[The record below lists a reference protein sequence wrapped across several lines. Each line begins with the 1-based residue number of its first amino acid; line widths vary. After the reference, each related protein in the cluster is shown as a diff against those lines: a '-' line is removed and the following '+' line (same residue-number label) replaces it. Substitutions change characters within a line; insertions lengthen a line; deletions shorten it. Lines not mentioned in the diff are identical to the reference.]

1 MKLSHVLFS
10 GIIVFSLA
18 GCSGEGGSSSV
29 STGGSGSGGFIQSTI
44 TGLALPSVPYF
55 VAIHKGELFWTDNDP
70 VIGLKKAPLTGGT
83 ITPLAMVY
91 SSARQIIK
99 RGEILYWSESTRV
112 GRQFPDGSVDIL
124 VDGSACLNAGDYSN
138 IAIDDTH
145 VYRLAGSP
153 TLEHSSDA
161 CAITRTHLGNGTS
174 TTIVDNP
181 TGPIYTILAD
191 STNIYWAERSHDGTS
206 DIYAIKKAS
215 KATGVIQT
223 LATGLNGFA
232 GNLAITGSFLVFGE
246 ANGIGTARIL
256 KVSLAG
262 GPIVALTERPT
273 HAETDGLRGLVVDTQ
288 NVYWIGDTTVQ
299 SVSLNGGTPRVLVTG
314 NNQTIAIAAN
324 AADIF
329 WIEHVCCAGDL
340 PSRINKVPKGG
351 GPPTLVTEG
360 MYEARTLSLDSTTVY
375 WGEGRHLFVGR
386 IAKAPISGGSPTTV
400 LSGIGKGTSAPFTVG
415 DTGIF
420 LAGREEIKKIPTDGG
435 PLVETIYWKLGSG
448 YLWGAVTDDGFVYFI
463 TGNNDLLKIPV
474 GGGAAEALAIVPTAI
489 SPVRPVVAGG
499 TVYWINQ
506 PFYSDTKTIMRTPTS
521 GGPTVPFVTVLT
533 GAVNEMLV
541 DSDTLYWVEVGS
553 SAIRKIALTGGMVST
568 LWPGAARE
576 GFPRITQD
584 DTFIYWINDTQV
596 GKVPK
601 AGGQASFYELLPDHR
616 IAIGVDDTSLYWVTD
631 YALMRA
637 TPK

>member
-10 GIIVFSLA
+10 GIIVFNLA
-18 GCSGEGGSSSV
+18 GCSGEGGSSPV
-29 STGGSGSGGFIQSTI
+29 STGGAGSGGFIQSTI
-44 TGLALPSVPYF
+44 TGLALPSIPNYAV
-55 VAIHKGELFWTDNDP
+55 IRNGELFWSDNDP
-70 VIGLKKAPLTGGT
+70 LIGLKKAPLTGGT

-161 CAITRTHLGNGTS
+161 CAITRTHLGTGTS

-181 TGPIYTILAD
+181 IGPIYSILAD
-191 STNIYWAERSHDGTS
+191 SSHIYWAERSHDGTS

-223 LATGLNGFA
+223 LASGLNGLA

-256 KVSLAG
+256 KVSLGG

-324 AADIF
+324 ATDIF

-340 PSRINKVPKGG
+340 PSRINKVPKDG

-386 IAKAPISGGSPTTV
+386 IAKAPISGGPPTTV
-400 LSGIGKGTSAPFTVG
+400 LGGIGRGSNSLFTVG
-415 DTGIF
+415 DAGIF
-420 LAGREEIKKIPTDGG
+420 VVDGEVVKRVSIDGG
-435 PLVETIYWKLGSG
+435 PLVETVYWKLASNIP
-448 YLWGAVTDDGFVYFI
+448 WRPVTDGGFVYFI
-463 TGNNDLLKIPV
+463 TRHSELLKVPV
-474 GGGAAEALAIVPTAI
+474 SGGGADTLANEPARMSGPIAVG
-489 SPVRPVVAGG
+489 SSMVFWV
-499 TVYWINQ
+499 NQ
-506 PFYSDTKTIMRTPTS
+506 PLPTEPFSIMRTLTS
-521 GGPTVPFVTVLT
+521 AGATVPFVTGFT
-533 GAVNEMLV
+533 GFVSDMLV
-541 DSDTLYWVEVGS
+541 DSNALYWIEVGS
-553 SAIRKIALTGGMVST
+553 SAIRKIDLTGGTVST
-568 LWPGAARE
+568 LWPGSANE
-576 GFPRITQD
+576 GYPKIAQD
-584 DTFIYWINDTQV
+584 DTFLYWINETQV

-601 AGGQASFYELLPDHR
+601 PGGQASFYQLLRDHR
-616 IAIGVDDTSLYWVTD
+616 YAIGVDSASVYWVTD
-631 YALMRA
+631 VALMRA